1 VGFVVAGDEG
11 LTAMHFDIAAFLKS
25 LETSAVAS
33 HIRDSLLLF
42 PLLESTHVFAVALVF
57 GTIGVIDLRLLGLAS
72 ASRSFQHMASD
83 ILRWTWAAFALTAA
97 TGGLMFL
104 TNATVYYHN
113 FYFRAKMVLLL
124 LAALNMFVFEMTA
137 GRKTDHWHTAPSAP
151 RPGKTVAV
159 LSIVIWIG
167 VIFVGRMIG
176 FTTTRAAVAAPPPS
190 SVDFNDFLGGPSTP
204 PPSSGK

>member
-1 VGFVVAGDEG
+1 LVAGDES
-11 LTAMHFDIAAFLKS
+11 LTAMHFDIAALLKS
-25 LETSAVAS
+25 LETSTLAGR
-33 HIRDSLLLF
+33 IRDSLLLF
-42 PLLESTHVFAVALVF
+42 PLLESAHVFALALVF

-72 ASRSFQHMASD
+72 ASRSFRHMSSD
-83 ILRWTWAAFALTAA
+83 ILRWTWAAFALTAV

-124 LAALNMFVFEMTA
+124 LAGLNMFVFEMTA
-137 GRKTDHWHTAPSAP
+137 GRKTEHWHTEPSAP

-159 LSIVIWIG
+159 LSIVIWIS
-167 VIFVGRMIG
+167 VIFMGRMIG
-176 FTTTRAAVAAPPPS
+176 FTTTRAAVTAPPPS
-190 SVDFNDFLGGPSTP
+190 NVDFNDFLGGPSTP